1 MKSARPFECPWP
13 DALAAA
19 LDRYLETHRPRI
31 TEGGRKP
38 RRPCDA
44 LWLSRNGTP
53 MKTSPLADRVTIR
66 TREEWGAPINPH
78 TFRHIAAT
86 EIATHDPANV
96 TDIKA
101 VLGHSRTG
109 VGEKHYNRARMLD
122 AAERHQASVAARR
135 NGRR

>member
-1 MKSARPFECPWP
+1 
-13 DALAAA
+13 
-19 LDRYLETHRPRI
+19 
-31 TEGGRKP
+31 
-38 RRPCDA
+38 
-44 LWLSRNGTP
+44 

-66 TREEWGAPINPH
+66 TREEWGAPINSH